1 MKKYIIAVV
10 ALLVLATGSLAHAYS
25 EGTASPSAKRQT
37 NAPGY
42 VPYKEV
48 QLVRFGANEPDA
60 VGLSAGDV
68 VLWDT
73 VSDDGVTIMLAAST
87 VSTDAVA
94 GVVVSPT
101 IGTVET
107 VGTTPGVDYG
117 RRNWGFVQVKGY
129 CPTVNITG
137 GPVLAGGA
145 IFASGTARY
154 ATKSA
159 TVYNASNR
167 TMGFAYDA
175 SSQGQAEAFL
185 DL

>member
-25 EGTASPSAKRQT
+25 EGTASPSAKRET
-37 NAPGY
+37 EAPGY

-48 QLVRFGANEPDA
+48 QLIRFGENGPNG

-68 VLWDT
+68 VVWNT
-73 VSDDGVTIMLAAST
+73 VSDDGVTIALTGTGMSA
-87 VSTDAVA
+87 DAVA
-94 GVVVSPT
+94 GVIVSAT

-107 VGTTPGVDYG
+107 VGTTPGIDYG
-117 RRNWGFVQVKGY
+117 RRNWGFMQVRGY
-129 CPTVNITG
+129 CPTVNVTG
-137 GPVLAGGA
+137 GSIAGSSLA
-145 IFASGTARY
+145 ASPTARY
-154 ATKSA
+154 ATA
-159 TVYNASNR
+159 AQAGNAGVKV
-167 TMGFAYDA
+167 MGFAYDA